1 MSEHND
7 NKKDN
12 NNQVHRE
19 QAVASLQIDEPHV
32 KVTHYLF
39 QPGEQTGWHTHEH
52 DYVIVPINDGL
63 LFLETPDGPSQTAL
77 KQGASYNRAAGVHH
91 NVINGGDAPLAFVE
105 IELLKS

>member
-1 MSEHND
+1 MSDQSNSATQA
-7 NKKDN
+7 
-12 NNQVHRE
+12 NQDERG

-63 LFLETPDGPSQTAL
+63 LLLETPNGPSQAAL
-77 KQGASYNRAAGVHH
+77 KQGVSYNRPAGVNH
-91 NVINGGDAPLAFVE
+91 NVINGGDEPLAFVE
-105 IELLKS
+105 IELVKS